1 MSTRRGAR
9 IEAAQVHRR
18 AREEL
23 ARVRRRAQDET
34 VRASLF
40 LVPMLFVVGAIVLAQ
55 GSLVVDRQITV
66 RGVALPALLSATVD
80 SARSVLSTV
89 ASATITFSGIAF
101 AVSLLLI
108 QLVSSQ
114 FSPRAVYGFYRDTF
128 NKVVM
133 GIAVGT
139 FTYCLVVLRAVR
151 RPFEEGGQA
160 VIPYVSVFLGLAM
173 GMMTILAVLAFINH
187 SAHSMEATEIIRR
200 ITEDTRAQIAKLC
213 PPPGTADPS
222 QEAVGVMPEG
232 PGLVIRAGQEG
243 WVRHVDTRCLLSTVP
258 ERGVVRLD
266 TGAGMF
272 LIEGTPLCTLWP
284 EPEDPVA
291 AAETARAAVRLGRT
305 RTMEQDL
312 ALGFQQL
319 TDIALRALSPGVNDP
334 TTAREAIVHIGSVL
348 RDLLS
353 RNLPSLVLVD
363 EYGRRLVRPH
373 DLSHSDYL
381 DLAVDE
387 IRQAA
392 ANQPGVVVVL
402 LDVLSMLVTELRTAP
417 ERAQLVRTKVG
428 DVLEACERADLH
440 PADLARVRRIAER
453 VKLFDH
459 CTA

>member
-1 MSTRRGAR
+1 MGTLRGPRDEAAPVRHRARADLAR
-9 IEAAQVHRR
+9 I
-18 AREEL
+18 
-23 ARVRRRAQDET
+23 RRRTQDET

-40 LVPMLFVVGAIVLAQ
+40 FVPMLFVVGAIVAAQ
-55 GSLVVDRQITV
+55 LSLVVDRWITA
-66 RGVALPALLSATVD
+66 RGVVLPALLSATVD
-80 SARSVLSTV
+80 SARTVLSTV

-101 AVSLLLI
+101 AVSLLMI

-128 NKVVM
+128 NKLVM
-133 GIAVGT
+133 GVAVGT
-139 FTYCLVVLRAVR
+139 FTYCLLVLRAIR

-173 GMMTILAVLAFINH
+173 GMVTILAVLAFINH

-200 ITEDTRAQIAKLC
+200 ITEDTRVQIAKMC
-213 PPPGTADPS
+213 PSPGTPDPS
-222 QEAVGVMPEG
+222 GERVGLFPEE
-232 PGLVIRAGQEG
+232 PGFVIRADREG
-243 WVRHVDTRCLLSTVP
+243 WVQYVDTRCLLSSVP

-284 EPEDPVA
+284 KPEDPIA
-291 AAETARAAVRLGRT
+291 ATDTARAALRLGRT

-319 TDIALRALSPGVNDP
+319 ADIALRALSPGINDP
-334 TTAREAIVHIGSVL
+334 TTARETIVHIGSVL

-353 RNLPSLVLVD
+353 RDLPPVALVD
-363 EYGRRLVRPH
+363 DQGRRLVRPH
-373 DLSHSDYL
+373 DLAHTDYL

-392 ANQPGVVVVL
+392 ANQPNVVVVL
-402 LDVLSMLVTELRTAP
+402 LDVLGMLITELKAAP
-417 ERAQLVRTKVG
+417 ERVQLVRTKVG
-428 DVLEACERADLH
+428 DVLEACERSDLH
-440 PADLARVRRIAER
+440 PADLVRVRRIAELTR
-453 VKLFDH
+453 H
-459 CTA
+459 

>member
-1 MSTRRGAR
+1 VRDDAAR
-9 IEAAQVHRR
+9 VRRR

-40 LVPMLFVVGAIVLAQ
+40 FVPMLFVVGAIVLAQ
-55 GSLVVDRQITV
+55 LSLVVDRQLTV
-66 RGVALPALLSATVD
+66 RGFALPALLSATVD
-80 SARSVLSTV
+80 SARTVLSTV

-133 GIAVGT
+133 GVAVGT

-173 GMMTILAVLAFINH
+173 GMGTILAVLAFINH
-187 SAHSMEATEIIRR
+187 SAHAMEATEIIRR

-213 PPPGTADPS
+213 PSPGTPGPS
-222 QEAVGVMPEG
+222 HETVELFPDE
-232 PGLVIRAGQEG
+232 PGLVIRADQDG
-243 WVRHVDTRCLLSTVP
+243 WVRYVDPQCLLSTVP

-272 LIEGTPLCTLWP
+272 LVEGTPLCTLWP
-284 EPEDPVA
+284 EPVDPVA
-291 AAETARAAVRLGRT
+291 ATDTARAAVRLGRT

-319 TDIALRALSPGVNDP
+319 ADIALRALSPGVNDP

-353 RNLPSLVLVD
+353 RDLPPWTVVD
-363 EYGRRLVRPH
+363 EHGRKLVRPH
-373 DLSHSDYL
+373 DLAHSDYL

-392 ANQPGVVVVL
+392 ASQPGVVLVL
-402 LDVLSMLVTELRTAP
+402 LDVLGMLVTELTAAP
-417 ERAQLVRTKVG
+417 ERAQR
-428 DVLEACERADLH
+428 D
-440 PADLARVRRIAER
+440 
-453 VKLFDH
+453 
-459 CTA
+459 